1 VSWGALGLV
10 KAVHIG
16 ALLVLLWAS
25 LRKNMLLTL
34 VGLTAANAQRAA
46 GFDKL
51 SAGAAGIM
59 LLTGLAMALWLAKSP
74 AYYAWSAAFW
84 VKMLI
89 FVVASGLIVWTK
101 VFIRKARS
109 QALSPVPA
117 AVRWVLRLDFAGI
130 LLMAAL
136 GYTVARGF

>member
-1 VSWGALGLV
+1 MSWGALGLV
-10 KAVHIG
+10 KAIHIC
-16 ALLVLLWAS
+16 ALLALLWAS
-25 LRKNMLLTL
+25 LRKNMLLAPAR
-34 VGLTAANAQRAA
+34 LTGANAQRTAR
-46 GFDKL
+46 FDKL

-59 LLTGLAMALWLAKSP
+59 LLTGLAMVLWLAKPP
-74 AYYAWSAAFW
+74 AYYAGNAAFW

-89 FVVASGLIVWTK
+89 FVVASSLIVWTK
-101 VFIRKARS
+101 VFIRKAKS

-136 GYTVARGF
+136 GYAVARGY